1 MTLNKDMS
9 WAEVIQAI
17 WPDTGKKFSEPR
29 VIGNAFDAET
39 GNQIRVAFT
48 LPRAGVM
55 NKNCDVMTEEALA
68 KAVEQFNLWR
78 PSKAIEESTTVND
91 AKLVS
96 EVGLAKAQEAAVI
109 IKRYST
115 GFTTVWGEL
124 DSTEVEQLAEAK
136 EQVIDWALCEL
147 ARLAQNKMTKDNKV
161 SNPTVELLNRIL
173 KYDAGATTCLL
184 TQTYV
189 PCNVLIVEDEHVIAH
204 PIPCETQP
212 EQFMLG
218 ALGLINGILA
228 ANGLPKVASKWSNDC
243 PPRLLGF
250 QEYVQTT
257 PEPRI

>member
-1 MTLNKDMS
+1 MDLNKDMS
-9 WAEVIQAI
+9 WAEVIQEL
-17 WPDTGKKFSEPR
+17 WPDAGKKFSEPSI
-29 VIGNAFDAET
+29 IGNAFDAET
-39 GNQIRVAFT
+39 GSQIRVAFT

-55 NKNCDVMTEEALA
+55 NKNCDVTTEEALA
-68 KAVEQFNLWR
+68 KAVAQFNLWR
-78 PSKAIEESTTVND
+78 PSKAIEETATAND
-91 AKLVS
+91 TKLVS
-96 EVGLAKAQEAAVI
+96 EVSLAKAQEASVI

-124 DSTEVEQLAEAK
+124 DSAEVEQLAEAK
-136 EQVIDWALCEL
+136 EQLIDWALCEL

-161 SNPTVELLNRIL
+161 NNPTVELLNRIL

-189 PCNVLIVEDEHVIAH
+189 PCNVLIVEDEHVITH
-204 PIPCETQP
+204 PMPCEAKP

-218 ALGLINGILA
+218 VLGLLNGILV
-228 ANGLPKVASKWSNDC
+228 ANGLPMVASKWSDDC

>member
-1 MTLNKDMS
+1 MS
-9 WAEVIQAI
+9 DKITMQKV
-17 WPDTGKKFSEPR
+17 
-29 VIGNAFDAET
+29 FDAET
-39 GNQIRVAFT
+39 DSQIRVAFT

-55 NKNCDVMTEEALA
+55 NKNCDVMTKEALA

-78 PSKAIEESTTVND
+78 PSKAIEEPITAND

-96 EVGLAKAQEAAVI
+96 EVSLANAQEAAVI

-147 ARLAQNKMTKDNKV
+147 GWLAQSKLEKESKM

-189 PCNVLIVEDEHVIAH
+189 PCNALIVEDEHVIAH
-204 PIPCETQP
+204 PIPCEVQP

-218 ALGLINGILA
+218 VLGLLNGILV